1 MTISDRYL
9 MENPNEPERLEAK
22 TDPVEVDRRLRLVG
36 LERGMRALDAG
47 AGTGA
52 IARVMADRVGP
63 DGRVVALDFSAE
75 RTTWGANK
83 ARQEGKRNLH
93 FVRGDL
99 YAPPLADSFDFV
111 WCEFVVEYLADPDR
125 ALRSLIQ
132 LVAPGGKLVV
142 GDLDGNGFFHHPL
155 PDDLAEALAKL
166 EKGLAGVFDPFAGRK
181 LFHRLR
187 QAGLSDLRVHALPY
201 NLYAGTAP
209 EGAMANWALKL
220 QTIRPRGERVLGGA
234 AAYQEFSDAFLAL
247 LRDPDVL
254 DYSVLFL
261 VEWTRPRSA

>member
-1 MTISDRYL
+1 MSVADRYL

-22 TDPVEVDRRLRLVG
+22 TDPTDVARRLELVG
-36 LERGMRALDAG
+36 LRPGMVALDAG

-75 RTTWGANK
+75 RTAWGASK
-83 ARQEGKRNLH
+83 ARQEGAHNLH

-99 YAPPLADSFDFV
+99 YAPPLTGSFDFV

-125 ALRSLIQ
+125 ALRALIE

-142 GDLDGNGFFHHPL
+142 GDLDGNGFFHYPL
-155 PDDLAEALAKL
+155 PAGLADALATL
-166 EKGLAGVFDPFAGRK
+166 EKALAGAFDPFAGRK

-187 QAGLSDLRVHALPY
+187 RAGLSDLRVHALPY
-201 NLYAGTAP
+201 HLYAGTAP
-209 EGAMANWALKL
+209 DAAMANWELKL
-220 QTIRPRGERVLGGA
+220 ETIRPRGERALGSA
-234 AAYQEFSDAFLAL
+234 EAYRQFRDAFLAH

-254 DYSVLFL
+254 NYSVLFL

>member
-1 MTISDRYL
+1 MNVSDRYL
-9 MENPNEPERLEAK
+9 MENPHEPDRLEAK
-22 TDPVEVDRRLRLVG
+22 TDREDVDRRLELVG
-36 LERGMRALDAG
+36 LERGMVALDAG

-63 DGRVVALDFSAE
+63 AGRVVALDFSAE
-75 RTTWGANK
+75 RTSWGAKK
-83 ARQEGKRNLH
+83 AHAERKHNVH

-99 YAPPLADSFDFV
+99 YAPPLADAFDFV

-125 ALRSLIQ
+125 AIRSLAQ

-155 PDDLAEALAKL
+155 PDDVAAALAKL
-166 EKGLAGVFDPFAGRK
+166 EVGLQGAFDPYAGRK
-181 LFHRLR
+181 LFNRMR
-187 QAGLSDLRVHALPY
+187 RAGLSDLRVHVLPY
-201 NLYAGTAP
+201 HLYAGTASDA
-209 EGAMANWALKL
+209 AMANWTLKL

-234 AAYQEFSDAFLAL
+234 AAYQKFSDAFLAL

-254 DYSVLFL
+254 NYSVLFL
-261 VEWTRPRSA
+261 VEWRRPA